1 MLQKCLMGIAFIQK
15 LLNFFEML
23 WVMVIVYV
31 FKINIRGVCCDRI
44 IIKDYLIVHENS
56 FEHSDPICALENRFL
71 IVVCIMI
78 AKLFDMQN
86 FIVAYILLCVYHH
99 LC

>member
-1 MLQKCLMGIAFIQK
+1 M
-15 LLNFFEML
+15 
-23 WVMVIVYV
+23 
-31 FKINIRGVCCDRI
+31 RI
-44 IIKDYLIVHENS
+44 S
-56 FEHSDPICALENRFL
+56 FELSNTICALENRSW

-86 FIVAYILLCVYHH
+86 FIVAYVLLCVYHH